1 MALSFCIVDDDI
13 SARRMLQHIIEDG
26 GLGEVAGT
34 AGSGQE
40 GVRQIL
46 SEAPDIVLMDLL
58 MPDQDGIEAI
68 DSLRAQGCSAKF
80 VMISQIENQDM
91 VGRAYRSGIEFFIRK
106 PINRIEVETVLRKVN
121 ERYAMGHYLEEICSS
136 LKKLEGLRPA
146 PHVTAGKRA
155 VREAIQPILMNMG
168 LIGESGSR
176 DMIAIMELL
185 IERGAGANMPPLK
198 ELYRQAAATY
208 KAKPEEIAKEVKAI
222 EQRLRRAL
230 AAGLTNLASLGLTD
244 YGNPRF
250 EYYAPLYFDFED
262 VRLKMKEIEEGRE
275 TSGGGGKV
283 KVNIKKFLQV
293 LYIELQ
299 EQMNG

>member
-1 MALSFCIVDDDI
+1 
-13 SARRMLQHIIEDG
+13 
-26 GLGEVAGT
+26 
-34 AGSGQE
+34 
-40 GVRQIL
+40 
-46 SEAPDIVLMDLL
+46 
-58 MPDQDGIEAI
+58 
-68 DSLRAQGCSAKF
+68 
-80 VMISQIENQDM
+80 
-91 VGRAYRSGIEFFIRK
+91 
-106 PINRIEVETVLRKVN
+106 
-121 ERYAMGHYLEEICSS
+121 
-136 LKKLEGLRPA
+136 
-146 PHVTAGKRA
+146 
-155 VREAIQPILMNMG
+155 
-168 LIGESGSR
+168 
-176 DMIAIMELL
+176 MIAIMELL

-222 EQRLRRAL
+222 EQRLRRAGGGADQSGFARFDRL
-230 AAGLTNLASLGLTD
+230 RQ
-244 YGNPRF
+244 PRF

>member
-1 MALSFCIVDDDI
+1 MSLSFCIVDDDAG
-13 SARRMLQHIIEDG
+13 ARRMLQHIIEDS
-26 GLGEVAGT
+26 GLGEVTGAVGD
-34 AGSGQE
+34 SLE

-68 DSLRAQGCSAKF
+68 DSLRAQGCNSRF

-121 ERYAMGHYLEEICSS
+121 ERYAMSHYLDEIKAS
-136 LKKLEGLRPA
+136 LKKLEGLRDVRLVP
-146 PHVTAGKRA
+146 AGKRT

-168 LIGESGSR
+168 LIGEAGSR
-176 DMIAIMELL
+176 DMIAIMDLL
-185 IERGAGANMPPLK
+185 LERGDNGNLPPLK
-198 ELYRQAAATY
+198 ELYCQVASAY
-208 KAKPEEIAKEVKAI
+208 KSKPEDIAKEVKAI

-230 AAGLTNLASLGLTD
+230 TAGLSNLASLGLTD

-262 VRLKMKEIEEGRE
+262 VRLKMKEIEEERE
-275 TSGGGGKV
+275 PSGKV

-299 EQMNG
+299 EQMGKGT

>member
-1 MALSFCIVDDDI
+1 MSLSFCIVDDDAG
-13 SARRMLQHIIEDG
+13 ARRMLQHIIEDS
-26 GLGEVAGT
+26 GLGEVTGAAGD
-34 AGSGQE
+34 SLE

-68 DSLRAQGCSAKF
+68 DSLRAQGCNSRF

-121 ERYAMGHYLEEICSS
+121 ERYAMSHYLDEIKAS
-136 LKKLEGLRPA
+136 LKKLEGLRDVRLVP
-146 PHVTAGKRA
+146 TGKRT

-168 LIGESGSR
+168 LIGEAGSR
-176 DMIAIMELL
+176 DMIAIMDLL
-185 IERGAGANMPPLK
+185 LERGDNGNLPPLK
-198 ELYRQAAATY
+198 ELYCQVASAY
-208 KAKPEEIAKEVKAI
+208 KSKPEDITKEVKAI

-230 AAGLTNLASLGLTD
+230 TAGLSNLASLGLTD

-262 VRLKMKEIEEGRE
+262 VRLKMKEIEEERE
-275 TSGGGGKV
+275 PSGKV

-299 EQMNG
+299 EQMGRGS

>member
-1 MALSFCIVDDDI
+1 MSLSFCIVDDDA
-13 SARRMLQHIIEDG
+13 SARRMLQYIIEESS
-26 GLGEVAGT
+26 LGEVTGSAG
-34 AGSGQE
+34 GGLE

-58 MPDQDGIEAI
+58 MPDQDGIEVI
-68 DSLRAQGCSAKF
+68 ESLRAQGCSSRF

-121 ERYAMGHYLEEICSS
+121 ERYAMSHYLDEIKSS
-136 LKKLEGLRPA
+136 LRKLEGLRSA
-146 PHVTAGKRA
+146 PFVPTGRRT
-155 VREAIQPILMNMG
+155 VRETIQPILMNMG

-176 DMIAIMELL
+176 DIITIMELL
-185 IERGAGANMPPLK
+185 LEHEGGSVDHLPPLK
-198 ELYRQAAATY
+198 ELYRQAASTY
-208 KAKPEEIAKEVKAI
+208 KKKPEDIAKEVKAI

-230 AAGLTNLASLGLTD
+230 TAALSNLASLGLTD

-262 VRLKMKEIEEGRE
+262 VRLKMKQIEEGRE
-275 TSGGGGKV
+275 TPAGKG

-293 LYIELQ
+293 LYIEIK
-299 EQMNG
+299 EQLGV